1 MQCLRLPDRFH
12 RSGNRDFEYAG
23 RVQATYPRR
32 AFFPQ
37 SGSPGIPPSPHVS
50 RILKD
55 LEAWDEACPGK
66 QRT

>member
-1 MQCLRLPDRFH
+1 MKCLRPPDRFH
-12 RSGNRDFEYAG
+12 RIESRDFECSG
-23 RVQATYPRR
+23 RHEATSLR

-37 SGSPGIPPSPHVS
+37 SGSPGIPPSPHLS

-55 LEAWDEACPGK
+55 LQAWDEAHPGK